1 MLLKKVKCSLDVQK
15 LLTATFRCLQL
26 ANHQTNVSW
35 DVTSCLLLGNYF
47 QREFDFRNVILDA
60 EITVCLHAQ

>member
-1 MLLKKVKCSLDVQK
+1 MKTVKCSLDVQK

-26 ANHQTNVSW
+26 ANQQINVFW

-60 EITVCLHAQ
+60 EIKVCLHAQ